1 MLELI
6 NNNSKNKDKK
16 KIIKVEQA
24 TFSDDR
30 DLVSGLSALCETTEG
45 LTLKC
50 QGNTREL
57 RDRFLKDPFLLTE
70 NERATYKTLVSMGVY
85 ED

>member
-30 DLVSGLSALCETTEG
+30 DLVSGLSDLCQTTEG

-50 QGNTREL
+50 QGNPREL